1 MRLSHTT
8 VIPGPYQSFAAL
20 IELTRSG
27 VLLQDCLDSAR
38 RVLCGFTLAAG
49 LGITLA
55 FTLGMQRSCSSLV
68 MPVLELLRP
77 IPPIAWIPVAMTVF
91 GLGDPS
97 ADFVIFIGSFYPI
110 LTNTLLGVT
119 SVASDHLDAAKLLG
133 ASSWRILKQIIWPS
147 SLPSIFAGLRVGL
160 GFAWMCVVAA
170 EMVAAS
176 SGLGYEIQLNRQ
188 LLRMDR
194 VVAGMMAIGL
204 IGYMMNRAMQYLER
218 ACLPWVHLKQIS
230 DENLEESLPV
240 KEAPTAGGQKQA
252 GGALVQVKNLH
263 FGYNQ
268 ERPQIV
274 DFNIKIMPG
283 EVLCILGGSGCG
295 KTTIL
300 RLLAGLLLP
309 QQGGIAI
316 TGGVADR
323 APVAD
328 ELAPN
333 HKAKLTMVFQGSALF
348 PWQTVLENVC
358 FALQSKGVPSDQQK
372 ELATAALARVGL
384 SHKATQFPAALSG
397 GQKQRVA
404 LARALAY
411 APDLLLLDEPFAAL
425 DSQTRESLQDDLSR
439 LLAEQNVTAVLV
451 THDIREAIFLSDR
464 VIMLGKSGATIL
476 DQVAVEEPRP
486 RSSEYRYT
494 REFSEMRT
502 RLWKSLHEN

>member
-1 MRLSHTT
+1 M
-8 VIPGPYQSFAAL
+8 
-20 IELTRSG
+20 
-27 VLLQDCLDSAR
+27 
-38 RVLCGFTLAAG
+38 CGFTMAAG
-49 LGITLA
+49 LGIVLA
-55 FTLGMQRSCSSLV
+55 FGLGMLRAFGVLV

-97 ADFVIFIGSFYPI
+97 ADFVIFIGAFYPI

-119 SVASDHLDAAKLLG
+119 SVAPSHLDAAKLLG
-133 ASSWRILKQIIWPS
+133 ASPWRTLKQVIWPS

-204 IGYMMNRAMQYLER
+204 IGFLMNRAMQYLEQ
-218 ACLPWVHLKQIS
+218 ACLPWLNLK
-230 DENLEESLPV
+230 NAAEEA
-240 KEAPTAGGQKQA
+240 EPTANAVKTKFQA
-252 GGALVQVKNLH
+252 AADNESTPGALVEFKHVR
-263 FGYNQ
+263 FGYNL
-268 ERPQIV
+268 EKPQIL
-274 DFNIKIMPG
+274 DFNLKVEPG

-300 RLLAGLLLP
+300 RLLAGLLKP
-309 QQGGIAI
+309 NQGSISI
-316 TGGVADR
+316 TGNG
-323 APVAD
+323 
-328 ELAPN
+328 N
-333 HKAKLTMVFQGSALF
+333 QKLTMVFQGSALF
-348 PWQTVLENVC
+348 PWQTCEQNVC
-358 FALQSKGVPSDQQK
+358 FALQSRGVPVQEQSK
-372 ELATAALARVGL
+372 LATAALEYVGL
-384 SHKATQFPAALSG
+384 THKAAQFPDSLSG

-411 APDLLLLDEPFAAL
+411 SPELLLLDEPFAAL
-425 DSQTRESLQDDLSR
+425 DSQTRESLQDDLS
-439 LLAEQNVTAVLV
+439 LMLAERNITTVLV

-464 VIMLGKSGATIL
+464 VIMLAKNGGTIL
-476 DQVAVEEPRP
+476 DQVAVSEPRP
-486 RSSEYRYT
+486 RQTDFRYSK
-494 REFSEMRT
+494 EFSEIRT